1 MSIAQEFLG
10 GTRSVGSRSDR
21 LNLGGSMLSGW
32 RRRLGIGAIGVVML
46 AMAGC
51 STGAYP
57 LDIFHEMHY
66 QHSFR
71 SLESPVIMPPSDSV
85 PTVGRAPQY
94 TEEQAASVENP
105 VQATAEDLER
115 ASEIFQLNCVACH
128 GPEGQGNGIIA
139 GYFERADVA
148 KPADYTSDDIRGRTD
163 GQLYYAITSGTGLMP
178 RFGPLLNEEDRWLL
192 VHHIRELQK

>member
-1 MSIAQEFLG
+1 M
-10 GTRSVGSRSDR
+10 
-21 LNLGGSMLSGW
+21 NLSGFALTGW
-32 RRRLGIGAIGVVML
+32 CRRLALCAIGVTIL
-46 AMAGC
+46 TLAGC

-57 LDIFHEMHY
+57 LDILHEMHY

-71 SLESPVIMPPSDSV
+71 TLEPPIIMPPTDSV

-94 TEEQAASVENP
+94 TEEQAVSLENP